1 MLAGSLLL
9 VALTLASPPSASRAR
24 ARAPVPAAQLVT
36 EAERSRWAR
45 TGALDEL
52 ERLVEAFPRVY
63 PGVVTSTTIGRSA
76 AGRPIRALVAT
87 AGDLAAARRAG
98 RPTVIVQAGLHAG
111 EIDGKD
117 AAFDVLRGI
126 AERRVA
132 PGLLERVVWVLVP
145 VVNVDGFARFG
156 PNQRPNQAGP
166 AETGWRTNARN
177 LNLNRDFAKLDA
189 PETRALVA
197 AYQAWDAAL
206 VVDLHTT
213 DGSRHRHEV
222 SVQVEPA
229 EAGPAPLRA
238 AGRGLR
244 DAVVSALVRKGCAPL
259 WFYPS
264 LLVADHPER
273 GFGVSV
279 DPPRYGLG
287 YRAATGRLGALV
299 ETHAWRSYRER
310 VRTQAMVLEA
320 FAEQARAHAHLWLA
334 AAREVARGP
343 WAGAEI
349 EVAWRA
355 EDAGRRFAVLGYEY
369 THAPSPIS
377 GGIRVAYHVDRPTR
391 WVVPIHDRV
400 VVEQAVRLPA
410 GGYMVP
416 PEQGEVLER
425 LRLHGL
431 VTEPIEA
438 AGAVVDAEVFR
449 ASAWSFGDEP
459 YEGRQVVW
467 VEGAWAP
474 EPVRLPS
481 GGWWVPAEQP
491 GARLLAHLLEP
502 TAPDAL
508 VGWGFMNAIFE
519 RKEHVEDY
527 VLEPWAEAL
536 LARDPREAARFAAR
550 LDADAAFAADPRARL
565 EHFARLHPSRDPAI
579 GRYPIVRLATRP
591 GVTSRADGARSGP

>member
-1 MLAGSLLL
+1 VSAGSLLL
-9 VALTLASPPSASRAR
+9 VALTIAAPPGGPALD
-24 ARAPVPAAQLVT
+24 PAALVT
-36 EAERSRWAR
+36 EAERSGWVR
-45 TGALDEL
+45 TGALDEV

-76 AGRPIRALVAT
+76 AGRPIHALVAT
-87 AGDLAAARRAG
+87 AGDVGIARRAG

-117 AAFDVLRGI
+117 AGFDVLRAI
-126 AERRVA
+126 AERRAA
-132 PGLLERVVWVLVP
+132 PGLLERVIWVFVP

-156 PNQRPNQAGP
+156 PDQRPNQAGP
-166 AETGWRTNARN
+166 EATGWRTTARN
-177 LNLNRDFAKLDA
+177 LNLNRDFVKLDA

-206 VVDLHTT
+206 VIDLHTT

-238 AGRGLR
+238 VGRGLR
-244 DAVVSALVRKGCAPL
+244 DAVVSALVRRGFAPL

-273 GFGVSV
+273 GFAVSV

-310 VRTQAMVLEA
+310 VRTQAAVLEV
-320 FAEQARAHAHLWLA
+320 FAEQARARADAWVA
-334 AAREVARGP
+334 AAREAARTP
-343 WAGAEI
+343 LAGAEVD
-349 EVAWRA
+349 VAWGA
-355 EDAGRRFAVLGYEY
+355 EDAGRRFPVLGYAY
-369 THAPSPIS
+369 THEPSPVS
-377 GGIRVAYHVDRPTR
+377 GAVRVVYHVDRPQR
-391 WVVPIHDRV
+391 WRVPVHDRV
-400 VVEQAVRLPA
+400 VVEQTVRLPA
-410 GGYMVP
+410 GGYVVP
-416 PEQGEVLER
+416 PEQAEVLER

-431 VTEPIEA
+431 VVEPIGA
-438 AGAVVDAEVFR
+438 ADAPLDAEVFR
-449 ASAWSFGDEP
+449 ASAWSFGAEP

-474 EPVRLPS
+474 ERVRLPAD
-481 GGWWVPAEQP
+481 GWWVPADQP

-508 VGWGFMNAIFE
+508 VGWGFMSSIFE

-550 LDADAAFAADPRARL
+550 LAADPAFAADPRARL
-565 EHFARLHPSRDPAI
+565 EHFARLHPSWDRAI
-579 GRYPIVRLATRP
+579 GRYPIVRLAARP
-591 GVTSRADGARSGP
+591 GVTSRAEGVRSRP